1 MRTLDNNV
9 RIRDVGGQLAGAT
22 DVADANVVIHHAL
35 QVGLKVALEQ
45 AHEEAD
51 LGARSAQIV
60 FQRKGV
66 EREPRQA
73 DARGGLSNQ
82 LHALG
87 ALLVAEEALERA
99 LASPASIA
107 VHDDGHVLGQA
118 LGLQRRI
125 DSAFFISQFMDAQ
138 RACRIQKSRLYI
150 TFAASKA
157 GAQGA
162 SKIDAGRARACSESR
177 VVSRSE
183 EHTSELQSLR

>member
-73 DARGGLSNQ
+73 DARGARVPPAWWPRKLLS
-82 LHALG
+82 
-87 ALLVAEEALERA
+87 ERW
-99 LASPASIA
+99 P
-107 VHDDGHVLGQA
+107 
-118 LGLQRRI
+118 
-125 DSAFFISQFMDAQ
+125 AQ
-138 RACRIQKSRLYI
+138 RPLPSMMMATCS
-150 TFAASKA
+150 
-157 GAQGA
+157 
-162 SKIDAGRARACSESR
+162 GR
-177 VVSRSE
+177 RSVF
-183 EHTSELQSLR
+183 SVA